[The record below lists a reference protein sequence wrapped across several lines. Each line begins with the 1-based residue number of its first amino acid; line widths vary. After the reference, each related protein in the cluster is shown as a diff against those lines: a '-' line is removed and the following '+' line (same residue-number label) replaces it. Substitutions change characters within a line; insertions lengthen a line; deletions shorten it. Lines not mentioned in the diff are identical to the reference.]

1 MNFKEQLA
9 LDNKV
14 FLNLDEFA
22 DLHTFDGKEVTCIV
36 DDDYVDQQN
45 VKAGL
50 GTVAGIK
57 CIHLS
62 LSELPGKPVAD
73 AIISFDGKNYTIQKV
88 INNEGIL
95 TITMLSNQG
104 V

>member
-1 MNFKEQLA
+1 MNFKEHIA

-22 DLHTFDGKEVTCIV
+22 DTHIFDGKEVTCIV
-36 DDDYVDQQN
+36 DDDYVDLQSL
-45 VKAGL
+45 KAGL
-50 GTVAGIK
+50 GTVAGTK
-57 CIHLS
+57 AIHVALAD
-62 LSELPGKPVAD
+62 LPGKPVAD

-88 INNEGIL
+88 VDNEGIL